1 MVSKNE
7 DMGKTLAV
15 SINIVSRC
23 GDIWQCFNKTRG
35 ANAALSS
42 WQKREGKVKI
52 KQRIRKNLRK

>member
-52 KQRIRKNLRK
+52 K